1 MKELVTKIDAFRREL
16 GMKQE
21 ELAERVGV
29 RRETISRLEK
39 GLYNPSLKLAADIA
53 EVFGV
58 PIEDVFQ
65 FVEVEDEATRRA
77 NMVFYDREDG
87 EELEIML
94 KGLARQT
101 RSGKIQWDCTYYN
114 PLGIMYDNDI
124 ADENRKPKAVIC
136 QGFDAETVVGG
147 RPVFISLLESIAAD
161 DGKGD
166 LTGNISFDVDDGST
180 RRDFALSF
188 AEKYSK
194 LDAQGVADEY
204 RRNVLAEF
212 YDAVIPIFVKSEATA
227 FGFSFAKFQMSVM
240 PPKYMKK
247 PLVKLCKKLMEAGR
261 ALDFH
266 RMVLDIDVRNQL
278 LKEL

>member
-1 MKELVTKIDAFRREL
+1 
-16 GMKQE
+16 
-21 ELAERVGV
+21 
-29 RRETISRLEK
+29 
-39 GLYNPSLKLAADIA
+39 
-53 EVFGV
+53 
-58 PIEDVFQ
+58 
-65 FVEVEDEATRRA
+65 
-77 NMVFYDREDG
+77 
-87 EELEIML
+87 
-94 KGLARQT
+94 
-101 RSGKIQWDCTYYN
+101 
-114 PLGIMYDNDI
+114 MYDNDI
-124 ADENRKPKAVIC
+124 ADENRKPEAVIC

-227 FGFSFAKFQMSVM
+227 FWILFCQVSNECNATQV
-240 PPKYMKK
+240 YEK